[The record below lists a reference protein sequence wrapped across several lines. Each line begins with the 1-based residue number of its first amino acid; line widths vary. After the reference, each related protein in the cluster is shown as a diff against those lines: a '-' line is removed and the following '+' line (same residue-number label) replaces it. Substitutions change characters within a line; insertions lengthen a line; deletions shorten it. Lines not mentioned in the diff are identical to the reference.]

1 MPFGF
6 ILGVAVVEAPIDSL
20 VGWFGAWFIFGGA
33 AQLTMITLLS
43 DQATALAAVLAA
55 LVVNARHIM
64 YSMAMASRFQDQPT
78 WFRWIGPYG
87 LLDQVY
93 ALSDLRRDVPAESF
107 RQYYL
112 GAASMM
118 LVPWTLWVALG
129 TAVGGNIPEGW
140 NLGFAVPVLF
150 LGLMVLGIR
159 SKAGAIA
166 AAAAFGVTVV
176 LSGLPNR
183 AGLLIGAV
191 AGVAIAALVALPAE
205 DST

>member
-1 MPFGF
+1 MAPARSPYRSGLLDAIPLAIPGVPFGF

-93 ALSDLRRDVPAESF
+93 ALSDLRRDVSAESF

-112 GAASMM
+112 GGCINDA
-118 LVPWTLWVALG
+118 G
-129 TAVGGNIPEGW
+129 AVD
-140 NLGFAVPVLF
+140 NLG
-150 LGLMVLGIR
+150 G
-159 SKAGAIA
+159 AGYRRRRKH
-166 AAAAFGVTVV
+166 
-176 LSGLPNR
+176 P
-183 AGLLIGAV
+183 
-191 AGVAIAALVALPAE
+191 
-205 DST
+205 